1 MRSFGHGKKE
11 GKSRLRAAGAEHDG
25 EQRTGV
31 GDSSRSAELEE
42 GGWERPRGEVQ
53 ERVLLCLAEQLELW
67 AAGGWGRAGGAG
79 GLDFRRGVASG
90 GPRFSRS

>member
-1 MRSFGHGKKE
+1 MMGSSGQGRGFE
-11 GKSRLRAAGAEHDG
+11 QICRAGG
-25 EQRTGV
+25 
-31 GDSSRSAELEE
+31 

-67 AAGGWGRAGGAG
+67 AAGGAG
-79 GLDFRRGVASG
+79 GLGGEVASR